1 MAKKLKQGLCMN
13 LEWWDGEGDGREL
26 QKGGDKYIY
35 TYGWFKLRF
44 DRKQQNS
51 LKQISFN

>member
-13 LEWWDGEGDGREL
+13 LEWWEGEGDGREV
-26 QKGGDKYIY
+26 QMGGDKYIY